1 MGWLLRWPA
10 HVSAVMVGERV
21 CGCIKPAISLFFC
34 LSVLLS
40 LSSRSQRVEWTVES
54 RQAAMGTTKHK
65 VLINCDM
72 GEAYGNYACGPDEEL
87 LPLIDLANVACG
99 FQ

>member
-1 MGWLLRWPA
+1 MA
-10 HVSAVMVGERV
+10 HIRG
-21 CGCIKPAISLFFC
+21 
-34 LSVLLS
+34 
-40 LSSRSQRVEWTVES
+40 
-54 RQAAMGTTKHK
+54 K
-65 VLINCDM
+65 VLINCDL